1 MDHLGGDGDSDL
13 LGILC
18 LDGDSD
24 RQVQLVDLVLRKAL
38 LLQASPHKGRLATR
52 AQAAQI
58 GGFGT
63 HGLNHHVDIG
73 LVACCGHDH
82 QVARTDGAQLAQVLV
97 IDQATIVDTGHP
109 FGRQRA
115 GAVIAGHDGKARRRE
130 HARRRGAHVSAAKDV
145 GQALGAERLD
155 VRRGN
160 LRGSVGVGNVTP
172 LLHQ

>member
-1 MDHLGGDGDSDL
+1 M
-13 LGILC
+13 
-18 LDGDSD
+18 
-24 RQVQLVDLVLRKAL
+24 QLVDLVLRKTF
-38 LLQASPHKGRLATR
+38 LLQAGTHKGRLAART
-52 AQAAQI
+52 QTAQI
-58 GGFGT
+58 GRLGT

-73 LVACCGHDH
+73 LVTRRGDDH
-82 QVARTDGAQLAQVLV
+82 QVARTDGTQLAQVLV

-160 LRGSVGVGNVTP
+160 LRGSVGVGDVTP